1 MVDIEP
7 SSATESHKYEYS
19 ESQKFDLSESKQV
32 MFEEE
37 ETKTLNNIDL
47 KQNVAFAHMKK
58 KNYS

>member
-37 ETKTLNNIDL
+37 EMKTLNNID
-47 KQNVAFAHMKK
+47 
-58 KNYS
+58 